1 MLYSPLLPSS
11 SWKLNAFILLLLCLR
26 TKLCSRERMKV
37 SLCRKGHSWNA
48 RGAGVRKELF
58 PLGRTHFLAK
68 LDSQWTCFPS
78 LEACGTEKQ
87 VLESGITLP
96 CTFQWRFPKL
106 ASKTVSFTLEGISFI
121 FWFVTGNGKTGHGPG
136 FNIFPETWCSAVYA
150 VLHRCLQLWNAEVL
164 LVRERKF
171 LKWIW
176 KFK

>member
-1 MLYSPLLPSS
+1 MHSFCCCCVSEQS
-11 SWKLNAFILLLLCLR
+11 CVQEREWKSVYAEKDTAGMR
-26 TKLCSRERMKV
+26 GEREWGK
-37 SLCRKGHSWNA
+37 SC
-48 RGAGVRKELF
+48 LF
-58 PLGRTHFLAK
+58 PLGRTHFLAR

-96 CTFQWRFPKL
+96 CTFQWRFLKL
-106 ASKTVSFTLEGISFI
+106 ASKTVSFTLEGVSFI
-121 FWFVTGNGKTGHGPG
+121 FCFVTGNGKTSHGPG

-150 VLHRCLQLWNAEVL
+150 VLHRCLQLWNTEAL

-171 LKWIW
+171 PKWIW

>member
-1 MLYSPLLPSS
+1 MHSFCCCCVSEQS
-11 SWKLNAFILLLLCLR
+11 CVQEREWKSVYAEKD
-26 TKLCSRERMKV
+26 TAGM
-37 SLCRKGHSWNA
+37 
-48 RGAGVRKELF
+48 RGEQEWGKSCLF
-58 PLGRTHFLAK
+58 PLGRTRFLAK

-78 LEACGTEKQ
+78 LEAYGTEKQ

-96 CTFQWRFPKL
+96 YTFQWRFPKL

-121 FWFVTGNGKTGHGPG
+121 FWFVTGNGKTRHGPG
-136 FNIFPETWCSAVYA
+136 FNIFPVTWCVAVSA
-150 VLHRCLQLWNAEVL
+150 VLHSCLQLWNTEAL